1 MTDITITWPQVLRA
15 LTEGRELSADQATWA
30 MESILTGD
38 ATPGQIGAFAMGL
51 RAKGETAG
59 EISALV
65 PVMLAHASLVPEG
78 ARPGVR
84 LDVVG
89 TGGDHSHSVN
99 ISTMS
104 ALVAAACG
112 APVAKHGNRAA
123 SSSTG
128 AADVLQ
134 ELGLVIELEP
144 EQIAATIDA
153 VGIGFCFAPRHHPAL
168 RHAGPVRREIGI
180 PTFFNVLGPLSN
192 PGLATASLIGC
203 ADPTLAPVLAAAL
216 PSRGIRGIVV
226 RGDDGLD
233 EITTST
239 TTTAWDARTDEVV
252 CTSIDP
258 SDFGIAPV
266 DAVMLRGGDHARNA
280 ELLRKTLGAVA
291 DTDPDIAQVRAIRD
305 AVALNSA
312 GALVSYD
319 AAIGAPVLPLRQA
332 LTARLADARAVI
344 DSGAALEL
352 LDRWV
357 ALTQKLA
364 R

>member
-1 MTDITITWPQVLRA
+1 MTESAPTWPQVLRA
-15 LTEGRELSADQATWA
+15 LSEGRELAPEQATWA

-51 RAKGETAG
+51 RAKGETAA

-65 PVMLAHASLVPEG
+65 PVMLAHASIVPPG
-78 ARPGVR
+78 AKPGVR

-192 PGLATASLIGC
+192 PGLATATLIGC
-203 ADPTLAPVLAAAL
+203 ADPTLAPVLASAL
-216 PSRGIRGIVV
+216 PSRGIRGLVV

-239 TTTAWDARTDEVV
+239 TTTVWDARTDDVV
-252 CTSIDP
+252 TTSIDP
-258 SDFGIAPV
+258 KDFGIEPV
-266 DAVMLRGGDHARNA
+266 NASMLRGGDHARNA
-280 ELLRKTLGAVA
+280 ALLRKTLGALDA
-291 DTDPDIAQVRAIRD
+291 NDSDAAQVLAIRD
-305 AVALNSA
+305 AVALNTA

-319 AAIGAPVLPLRQA
+319 AAIGKEVEPLRQA
-332 LTARLADARAVI
+332 LAARIADARAVI
-344 DSGAALEL
+344 DSGAALGL

-357 ALTQKLA
+357 ALTQRLA
-364 R
+364 G